1 MKKLIEKL
9 IQPFTLATL
18 MVIIIQIMDNRN
30 PNSFQALG
38 FIFVIITSILISL
51 FLYFNK
57 DSNK

>member
-18 MVIIIQIMDNRN
+18 IIIINQTMDSPN
-30 PNSFQALG
+30 PNSFQTLG
-38 FIFVIITSILISL
+38 FILVITTVVLISL

-57 DSNK
+57 DSSK